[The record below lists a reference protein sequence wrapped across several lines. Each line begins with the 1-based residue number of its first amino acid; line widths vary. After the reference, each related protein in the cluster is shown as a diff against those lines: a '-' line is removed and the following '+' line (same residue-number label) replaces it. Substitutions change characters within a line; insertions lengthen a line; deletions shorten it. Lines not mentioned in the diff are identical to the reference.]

1 MEQVNP
7 SVYAS
12 ADAEQ
17 KKERKKIIIISI
29 ITILF
34 ILILLVAVIVAA
46 TNRSKNEVAGGEIS
60 IDASGEIIDTK
71 NKEEVKTEDS
81 ANKKEGG
88 KSEAKAETKTS
99 DTTSTIAKT
108 GPEDFIP
115 LALLGGSLTTFLT
128 SLYLSKKSA

>member
-17 KKERKKIIIISI
+17 KKERKKIIIISVT
-29 ITILF
+29 TILL
-34 ILILLVAVIVAA
+34 ILILLVAVIIAA
-46 TNRSKNEVAGGEIS
+46 TNRNQSTTSGEMINIDETS
-60 IDASGEIIDTK
+60 ENIDADT
-71 NKEEVKTEDS
+71 
-81 ANKKEGG
+81 
-88 KSEAKAETKTS
+88 EAKTPVAESPKPAEATPAEIPSETT
-99 DTTSTIAKT
+99 DTTTSIAKT

-115 LALLGGSLTTFLT
+115 LALLGGSFTTFLT